1 MENDCHKYV
10 YIFADGLQVVS
21 VSARLQAIRR
31 QDLKSRRGT
40 GDEVVASEA
49 VKLADV
55 ASAAGVAI
63 ATASRAISNPKRV
76 NAETREKVL
85 EVAQRLGYSIN
96 VAARSLRS
104 GLSHSVMVMMPPWHA
119 SDIFEI
125 VLNGIATELQRSGY
139 NMIVGNLGS
148 DLEADPRTLELA
160 RGGFVDGLLAIAN
173 EPTFGGRLSVLSAK
187 VPTVGL
193 LQDLSAFGVPSVVSD
208 DRNAVFEVAREMLE
222 SGRRRFMFVSGP
234 KGDYHDVER
243 YAGFKKAL
251 AQVPDLPRPIRFDGD
266 WSYESGVRAA
276 RAFLEQPTGKRP
288 DAAIFSSDR
297 MAISFIDTVCRAGVR
312 IPDDIAVCGFD
323 GIDVAQYCRPSLTT
337 IEQSWELLG
346 AFSARLLVKLIRGEN
361 AGNTAPLVVPT
372 RLIRRESF

>member
-1 MENDCHKYV
+1 VKAGGKTDPDNAAPD
-10 YIFADGLQVVS
+10 
-21 VSARLQAIRR
+21 
-31 QDLKSRRGT
+31 T
-40 GDEVVASEA
+40 

-104 GLSHSVMVMMPPWHA
+104 GLSHSVMVMLPPWHA

-125 VLNGIATELQRSGY
+125 ILHGIAEELKRAGY
-139 NMIVGNLGS
+139 SMIVGNLGS

-173 EPTFGGRLSVLSAK
+173 EPGFGGRLSVLSAK

-193 LQDLSAFGVPSVVSD
+193 LQDLSAHGVPSVVSD
-208 DRNAVFEVAREMLE
+208 DRHAVFEVTRAMLE
-222 SGRRRFMFVSGP
+222 AGRRRFMYVSGP
-234 KGDYHDVER
+234 RGDYHDVER
-243 YAGFKKAL
+243 YSGFKKAL
-251 AQVPDLPRPIRFDGD
+251 ALAPDLAKPMRYDGD
-266 WSYESGVRAA
+266 WSYDAGVKAA
-276 RAFLEQPTGKRP
+276 RALLERDRPERP

-297 MAISFIDTVCRAGVR
+297 MAISFMDTVCRAGVR
-312 IPDDIAVCGFD
+312 VPEEVAVCGFD

-337 IEQSWELLG
+337 IAQSWELLG
-346 AFSARLLVKLIRGEN
+346 AFSARLLVKLIRGEP
-361 AGNTAPLVVPT
+361 AGNPGPLVVPT
-372 RLIRRESF
+372 QLIRRESF

>member
-1 MENDCHKYV
+1 MKAGSKKGPDNMA
-10 YIFADGLQVVS
+10 AD
-21 VSARLQAIRR
+21 
-31 QDLKSRRGT
+31 T
-40 GDEVVASEA
+40 

-76 NAETREKVL
+76 NAETRDRVL
-85 EVAQRLGYSIN
+85 EVAQKLGYSIN

-104 GLSHSVMVMMPPWHA
+104 GLSHSVMVMMPPWHS
-119 SDIFEI
+119 SDIFETI
-125 VLNGIATELQRSGY
+125 LHGIAAELQRSGY

-148 DLEADPRTLELA
+148 NLEADPRTLELA

-173 EPTFGGRLSVLSAK
+173 EPTFGGRLSVQSVK

-193 LQDLSAFGVPSVVSD
+193 LQDLSQYGLPSVVSD
-208 DRNAVFEVAREMLE
+208 DRNAVFELTSAMLDA
-222 SGRRRFMFVSGP
+222 GRRRFMYVSGP

-251 AQVPDLPRPIRFDGD
+251 SLVPELPKPTRYDGD
-266 WSYESGVRAA
+266 WSYDSGVKAA
-276 RAFLEQPTGKRP
+276 RAFLELSRQERP

-297 MAISFIDTVCRAGVR
+297 MAISFIDTVCRAGVKV
-312 IPDDIAVCGFD
+312 PEEVAVCGFD
-323 GIDVAQYCRPSLTT
+323 GIDVAQFCRPSLTT

-361 AGNTAPLVVPT
+361 MGNNAAVVVPT